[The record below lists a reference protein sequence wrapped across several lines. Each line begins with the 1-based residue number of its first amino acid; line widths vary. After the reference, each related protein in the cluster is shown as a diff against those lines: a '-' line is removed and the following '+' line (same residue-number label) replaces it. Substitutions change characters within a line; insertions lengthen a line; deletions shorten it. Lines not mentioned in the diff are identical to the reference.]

1 VTKAIALNPEHPQ
14 WYPDPQIEH
23 IADGL
28 RNAGLAIEP
37 ASRPS

>member
-1 VTKAIALNPEHPQ
+1 V
-14 WYPDPQIEH
+14 PDPQIEH

-28 RNAGLAIEP
+28 RKAGLVIEP